1 MKKLDFIAALNY
13 LSDGTLAEAELGREQ
28 APKRRSPAFLKYCAI
43 AACAAV
49 VITAGILI
57 GKSSDFRIGRG
68 EVTVASEDS
77 GSGPLPALS
86 EVTVDSEDSGIEPL
100 PATGEARAFDELLK
114 EMQDRGGKLRGV
126 AYEITDVYTYE
137 EAAELDEEFDSS
149 RTLYRARAFYDVIND
164 CPLDYYFDVAGWGSE
179 QLPEKGWPVYAVG
192 DMLLSFFGELNNGY
206 EVPNSNLEFMI
217 FDVGGVKTA
226 YHIGKENIRFESREY
241 PDLDLE
247 MSESERSVVITAED
261 NPIIFT
267 QKSTLKS
274 LSDFLR
280 EKMSFY
286 GVVSPKNV
294 TLEPFTAGLQ
304 EYSLGASG
312 DLCSA
317 EELSDPNR
325 ENLLDYL
332 DFSEDIT
339 VPVYKRKMWRNLPLN
354 GMIEN
359 VDRDFMREA
368 LRFYALGF
376 GFDPNGI
383 EIEEDRLT
391 SEELEKLE
399 AETRSELPEEY
410 CEPTRMSFEKDGV
423 EVEIVVTDSMTYKVY
438 INIADGFDLPE
449 GAKVGFYYGASRSEA
464 ENAAPELLGKYEWL
478 LGFNDAGRAYV
489 NGTEDGQCYVS
500 MYHPLSGY
508 EYIPDEDGNI
518 PKDSNE
524 DVIRSVIN
532 KSLFGVDF
540 MDDGNI
546 HCSGIPG
553 VFEAEY
559 EKLGDYP
566 MITPERALEL
576 LDEGRYVWTP
586 FEETGKNSSDVE
598 YIELVYGSDGVPYY
612 KLYCSA
618 AGWRNSD
625 GEYAAYCVPAV
636 DPQYV
641 VISDE

>member
-1 MKKLDFIAALNY
+1 MNKLDFIESLNY

-28 APKRRSPAFLKYCAI
+28 APKRRSPAVLKYCAI

-77 GSGPLPALS
+77 GSGPLPAIS
-86 EVTVDSEDSGIEPL
+86 EITVDSEDSGIEPL
-100 PATGEARAFDELLK
+100 PATGEARA
-114 EMQDRGGKLRGV
+114 
-126 AYEITDVYTYE
+126 YE
-137 EAAELDEEFDSS
+137 EAVELDEEFDPS

-164 CPLDYYFDVAGWGSE
+164 CSLDYYFYVAGWGSE
-179 QLPEKGWPVYAVG
+179 QHQDKGRPVYAVG

-286 GVVSPKNV
+286 GVVSLNNV
-294 TLEPFTAGLQ
+294 TLEPFTVGRQ

-317 EELSDPNR
+317 KELSDPNR
-325 ENLLDYL
+325 ENLLDL
-332 DFSEDIT
+332 IDFSEDIT

-368 LRFYALGF
+368 LRFYAIGF
-376 GFDPNGI
+376 GFDPDSI
-383 EIEEDRLT
+383 EIEEDRLMP
-391 SEELEKLE
+391 EELEKIE
-399 AETRSELPEEY
+399 AATRSELPEEY
-410 CEPTRMSFEKDGV
+410 CEPTRMSFEKYGV

-489 NGTEDGQCYVS
+489 NGAEDGNCYVS
-500 MYHPLSGY
+500 MYHPLAGY
-508 EYIPDEDGNI
+508 EYIPDEDGSV

-532 KSLFGVDF
+532 KSLFGIDF
-540 MDDGNI
+540 IDDGAV

-576 LDEGRYVWTP
+576 LDEGKYVWTP

-612 KLYCSA
+612 KLYCNA

-641 VISDE
+641 VIPDE